1 MKYNLIIKNGY
12 IYNANRNRIILK
24 DIAIKDGIIKKIDK
38 IITDKAD
45 KIIDAKNHVIM
56 PGFINT
62 HIHFGEYYLKGY
74 DKNYGTK
81 KYIEYA
87 ENFNEINKKYKEEI
101 RKSSSI
107 ITAYEAIKYGQT
119 TLMGIRGWD
128 CLEKYNIRLYM
139 GYPFMLS
146 NKLGDYSINA
156 FEKYEKLKVT
166 NLNNYYIFIHSLL
179 TVDEKILK
187 EISNYIKN
195 NKVFLAIHLSET
207 KEEEKLIKK
216 KYGMSSIEVLK
227 TNNLLSS
234 RTMLVHCCYISEED
248 IQIIKEYNCS
258 ISINPNSNLKL
269 NNKIPNI
276 KKLEGINLCI
286 GTDGVATNDSLNIID
301 SLKTIGLLYRIEDSD
316 LIKMITL
323 NPEKYL
329 KNKTGRIEVNYKA
342 DLNIYDLNDYRIVC
356 KDTFINN
363 LIYSSDIE
371 PQYVITDG
379 NIIIDNYKNTKI
391 TNEELE
397 RSNISN
403 YLNFNRKLL

>member
-12 IYNANRNRIILK
+12 IYNTNTNKIILK

-56 PGFINT
+56 PGFINS

-74 DKNYGTK
+74 DNNYGTK

-87 ENFNEINKKYKEEI
+87 ENFNELNKKYKEEI
-101 RKSSSI
+101 RTSSSI

-128 CLEKYNIRLYM
+128 CLEKYKIRLYM

-156 FEKYEKLKVT
+156 FEKYEKLKIT

-248 IQIIKEYNCS
+248 IRIIKKYNCS

-276 KKLEGINLCI
+276 KKLDGINICI

-301 SLKTIGLLYRIEDSD
+301 SLKAIGLLYRIKDSE

-323 NPEKYL
+323 NPGKYL
-329 KNKTGRIEVNYKA
+329 KNKTGKIEVNYKA

-371 PQYVITDG
+371 PQYVITEG
-379 NIIIDNYKNTKI
+379 GIIIDNYQNTKI
-391 TNEELE
+391 TDEELE

-403 YLNFNRKLL
+403 YLNFNRK